1 MLAGDH
7 LQLPPTVLSQKP
19 QVAASLSIS
28 LMERL
33 VGLFQ
38 HPLVQLLDTQYRMNT
53 TIMAWSS
60 NTFYGGLLKAA
71 DSVAEGSLGQLE
83 GVRLEGVRLE
93 GVGVEGAAPAL
104 VLVDTGGRMGEQRAR
119 DGAKSSL
126 ANPGE
131 AEIIVRAV
139 RELVAKGVRPGDIG
153 VISFYALQVDLI
165 R

>member
-83 GVRLEGVRLE
+83 GVRLEGV
-93 GVGVEGAAPAL
+93 GVEGAAPAL